1 MTAACQQG
9 LPPAPILLKTIIV
22 DQKSSLGRI
31 CWKSVGRDF
40 ISRDAKLQSYHAV
53 SDIALY
59 FKKEQ

>member
-1 MTAACQQG
+1 MTAASQQG

-40 ISRDAKLQSYHAV
+40 IIRDANPTQRKRGVYS
-53 SDIALY
+53 
-59 FKKEQ
+59 KKK